1 MCHKLKSF
9 IYNNTL
15 AKAESRY
22 TYSTLFESFLN
33 KSENQLEILDVGIGT
48 GYATEGVRPMIESKD
63 FKYSGI
69 DIDESYLIDAKRR
82 FKDCENI
89 QVSKQNFYDLPV
101 NKQYDIIIFSSSFM
115 LMPDQQKC
123 LNLVKKVLKPG
134 GKVYFL
140 MALYNTRY
148 QMVDK
153 MKPLIKYLTT
163 IDFGQSTYFSEFVSF
178 LDKNGFKLTNSQR
191 VYTKWNPIFFVVPV
205 YVMEYEVKNND
216 KDL

>member
-1 MCHKLKSF
+1 
-9 IYNNTL
+9 
-15 AKAESRY
+15 
-22 TYSTLFESFLN
+22 
-33 KSENQLEILDVGIGT
+33 
-48 GYATEGVRPMIESKD
+48 MIESKD